1 MASDNRKTHES
12 TLEQPNRMTDIVP
25 HKPTQSCLYE
35 ALREADGARGFMVK
49 RIGLGR
55 HAGGYPR

>member
-1 MASDNRKTHES
+1 
-12 TLEQPNRMTDIVP
+12 MTDIVP
-25 HKPTQSCLYE
+25 HKPTLSCLYE